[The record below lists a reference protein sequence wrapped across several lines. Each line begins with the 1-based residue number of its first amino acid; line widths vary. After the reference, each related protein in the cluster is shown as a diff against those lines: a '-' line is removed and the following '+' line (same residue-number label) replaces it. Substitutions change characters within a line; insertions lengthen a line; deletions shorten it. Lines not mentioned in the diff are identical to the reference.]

1 MGTESLP
8 RSWLAALSGAAL
20 AAAVLLAACGS
31 PRPVPTIVAA
41 ATAVST
47 PTRISPTPLP
57 ASPTRIPS
65 ATPTPSSTPSP
76 TATATA
82 TPTATATLTPTPD
95 PYAGLTI
102 SDLTAR
108 SYGDGEFSVVST
120 LGASQAF
127 TRELI
132 SYTSDGLDIAGFMNI
147 PRGEGPFPVII
158 TLHGYVEPA
167 RYRTLTYTTPYA
179 DALAGAGYLVIHPNL
194 RNFPPSDQGPDRFR
208 TGLAADVLN
217 LIALIKQEAGQ
228 PGPWQKADASRIGL
242 WGHSMGGGV
251 STRVITISPDVDAA
265 VLYGAMSGDERQN
278 YEKIALWSGQ
288 GRGTWELGVPDE
300 DLLRISPAN
309 FFDRITAAVS
319 IHHGDADATVPLAW
333 SQDTCRRLQELE
345 KPVECFTYPGQ
356 PHTFVGDGN
365 RLFIQRTIDFFD
377 RTLRP

>member
-1 MGTESLP
+1 MIFEAVQ
-8 RSWLAALSGAAL
+8 RSRFIILFAALT
-20 AAAVLLAACGS
+20 LLSACGS
-31 PRPVPTIVAA
+31 PRPVPTVVAA
-41 ATAVST
+41 ATAVMT
-47 PTRISPTPLP
+47 PTPAASWTPTLLP
-57 ASPTRIPS
+57 TATATSS
-65 ATPTPSSTPSP
+65 ATPTATPSATYTASPTP

-82 TPTATATLTPTPD
+82 TPD

-102 SDLTAR
+102 DDLTRR
-108 SYGDGEFSVVST
+108 SYGDGEFAVVST
-120 LGASQAF
+120 LAVTEAF

-132 SYTSDGLDIAGFMNI
+132 SYTSDGLDIVAFMNI
-147 PRGEGPFPVII
+147 PRGEGPFPITI

-179 DALAGAGYLVIHPNL
+179 DALARAGYLVIHPNL
-194 RNFPPSDQGPDRFR
+194 RNFPPSDNGPDRFR

-217 LIALIKQEAGQ
+217 LVALIKREAGK
-228 PGPWQKADASRIGL
+228 PGPLQKADGSRIGV

-251 STRVITISPDVDAA
+251 STRVITISPDVRAA

-288 GRGTWELGVPDE
+288 GRGIWELAVPE
-300 DLLRISPAN
+300 ADLLRISPVH

-333 SQDTCRRLQELE
+333 SQDTCQRLQDLG
-345 KPVECFTYPGQ
+345 KTVECFTYPGQ

-365 RLFIQRTIDFFD
+365 RLFIQRMIDFFD
-377 RTLRP
+377 RTLRSP